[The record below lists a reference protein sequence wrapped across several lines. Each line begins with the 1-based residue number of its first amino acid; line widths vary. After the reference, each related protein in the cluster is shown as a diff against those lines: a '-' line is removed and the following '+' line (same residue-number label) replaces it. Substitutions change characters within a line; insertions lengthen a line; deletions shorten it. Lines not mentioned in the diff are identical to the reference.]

1 MIDDPDADG
10 SIRAKRGSSANMKD
24 DDRFDGCGK
33 DT

>member
-10 SIRAKRGSSANMKD
+10 SIRAKRGSSVNMND